1 MALEGRRFRRRKKED
16 VFVEGY
22 FIDHAN
28 ISTPDINKTDETF
41 HLYGKDSPETD
52 VQHNF
57 GTLTLGVLDKYTNNA
72 ILDLIT
78 GQDPAD
84 TAPHRYQVDDLTSVH
99 VWANVKDTKNTKYVK
114 SWFMG
119 GWSPGLPMPSGNPEA
134 KAEVQIAGNGHL
146 PYEFQGA
153 FILMKK
159 VASGASVAMGDTPFP
174 VPGSSPTVYAVSVKA
189 LNVTGSAPNE
199 VIDQEEVGVTAA
211 MVTNAGNVVFSEIL
225 ALLQSLTVVTHAAV
239 YYLSTGTGVY
249 PAVKPDKLYV

>member
-78 GQDPAD
+78 AQDPAD

-146 PYEFQGA
+146 PYEFPAPGRWRPA
-153 FILMKK
+153 PPWRW
-159 VASGASVAMGDTPFP
+159 ATPP
-174 VPGSSPTVYAVSVKA
+174 SRCRARAPRSTPCRSRPSTS
-189 LNVTGSAPNE
+189 SAPRR
-199 VIDQEEVGVTAA
+199 TR
-211 MVTNAGNVVFSEIL
+211 
-225 ALLQSLTVVTHAAV
+225 
-239 YYLSTGTGVY
+239 
-249 PAVKPDKLYV
+249 